1 MSGATANRP
10 EDSLPLTPAQ
20 FYILLALAEQD
31 LHGYG
36 IMQSVKTRTE
46 GSIRIG
52 PGTLYSAIDRMIERG
67 WIEETDSPDA
77 TKDDERRRYY
87 HLTDFGMR
95 VAQAEARR
103 LASTVQD
110 ARELGLLGKSG
121 GLA

>member
-1 MSGATANRP
+1 MSGTNANRP
-10 EDSLPLTPAQ
+10 EDALPLTPAQ

-36 IMQSVKTRTE
+36 IMQSVKARTE
-46 GSIRIG
+46 NNIRIG

-67 WIEETDSPDA
+67 WVEETDSPE
-77 TKDDERRRYY
+77 KGSDDERRRYY
-87 HLTDFGMR
+87 HLTDFGMK

-110 ARELGLLGKSG
+110 ARELGLLGKNTG
-121 GLA
+121 FA

>member
-1 MSGATANRP
+1 MSGTTANRP
-10 EDSLPLTPAQ
+10 EDALPLTPAQ

-36 IMQSVKTRTE
+36 IMQSVKARTE
-46 GSIRIG
+46 NNIRIG

-67 WIEETDSPDA
+67 WVEETDSPENGS
-77 TKDDERRRYY
+77 DDERRRYY
-87 HLTDFGMR
+87 HLTDFGMK

-110 ARELGLLGKSG
+110 ARELGLLGKNMG
-121 GLA
+121 FA